1 MRNFFFLQPI
11 LDEEDDDD
19 IDNLFLAVTII
30 STIEIEKT
38 HLDLNGL
45 YHCVGIHNE
54 IYSVQNFDVHVIA
67 NGKVFHPTGSNLSYF
82 SSRNKFNSNKFFRR
96 RIDYT

>member
-1 MRNFFFLQPI
+1 
-11 LDEEDDDD
+11 LDEDDDDD

-38 HLDLNGL
+38 HLDMNGL

-67 NGKVFHPTGSNLSYF
+67 NGKYFHSTSSNLSYF
-82 SSRNKFNSNKFFRR
+82 FLQGTNSIQTNFSEDALITRKNF
-96 RIDYT
+96 